1 MKNLLLIL
9 FALSIYSCSTKN
21 EIVDPLGNNLQNP
34 EIGWGS
40 SNDSLKSVIYNGF
53 TINIPFEF
61 PEEVF
66 ELSPNDLE
74 NISNSSSGKNLR
86 VVSGNSFDEI
96 VQNVRKKYPD
106 FDNFDP
112 KNYKKFFPK
121 LSHDE
126 IVEKQEDVL
135 SYVEALMGY
144 DVAISVAKAQ
154 NKNGRSVFSINYE
167 GSSCEM
173 WYYAG
178 HLRLD
183 EDGLRTA
190 VDKAEEYGGN
200 GYQNK
205 SDANRHACWNVYMGK
220 YAAYR
225 YSTVDK
231 VKEVVKGFS
240 DAHEECGTGTAEDHA
255 MDYHNNSVGIEY
267 LGTIAER
274 YKNGF
279 LNYNVRVNTSDQDI
293 YDHVDALQTV
303 IKTTVSDINSQ
314 NNTTLVKLID

>member
-1 MKNLLLIL
+1 MKYLLLIL
-9 FALSIYSCSTKN
+9 FALSIYSCSPKN
-21 EIVDPLGNNLQNP
+21 DMIHPLGNLQNQD
-34 EIGWGS
+34 I
-40 SNDSLKSVIYNGF
+40 DSGLPKDTLKSVIYNGF

-61 PEEVF
+61 PNEVF

-86 VVSGNSFDEI
+86 GVSGNSFDEI
-96 VQNVRKKYPD
+96 VQKIRKKYPD

-126 IVEKQEDVL
+126 IVEKQEEVL

-144 DVAISVAKAQ
+144 EVAISVAQAQ
-154 NKNGRSVFSINYE
+154 SKNGRTVFSINYE

-183 EDGLRTA
+183 EDGLKTA
-190 VDKAEEYGGN
+190 KNKAEEYGGF

-205 SDANRHACWNVYMGK
+205 SDANRHATWNVYMGK

-240 DAHEECGTGTAEDHA
+240 DAHEQCGPGTSEDHA

-274 YKNGF
+274 YKAGF
-279 LNYNVRVNTSDQDI
+279 LNYNVRVNTRDQDI
-293 YDHVDALQTV
+293 YDYVNGLPTV
-303 IKTTVSDINSQ
+303 LKTTVSEINSQ
-314 NNTTLVKLID
+314 NNSTLVKSVN